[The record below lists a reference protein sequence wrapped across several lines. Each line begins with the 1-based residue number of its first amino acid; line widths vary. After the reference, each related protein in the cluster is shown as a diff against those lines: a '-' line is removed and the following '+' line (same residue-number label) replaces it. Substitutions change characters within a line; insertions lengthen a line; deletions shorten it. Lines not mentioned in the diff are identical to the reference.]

1 MRCLMVSSTSEV
13 THRAGTTPAA
23 VAAYALALGDD
34 ALIASHRLGELI
46 GRAPQIEEDI
56 ALANIGLDLL
66 GQARTL
72 LTYAGSLGAADA
84 ANPADEDQLAYFREG
99 RDFRNVHLVERPN
112 GDFAVTIVRL
122 LMFSCYQCELYT
134 GLCGSTDPTISAIAA
149 KAVKEV
155 TYHRDHASLWV
166 TRLGDG
172 TEESHA
178 RTQAALDAEWP
189 FLAEL
194 FEPVEDTLVDVG
206 VAVDPVGL
214 REPVLERIWAVL
226 AAGTLAEPEVDD
238 AVTGGRSGV
247 HSEAFGYLLAEMQHL
262 ARSHLGARW

>member
-1 MRCLMVSSTSEV
+1 MASSTSEMAP
-13 THRAGTTPAA
+13 RAGTPAA

-72 LTYAGSLGAADA
+72 LTYAGSLDAADTA
-84 ANPADEDQLAYFREG
+84 GPTDEDRLAYFREG

-112 GDFAVTIVRL
+112 GDFAVTMVRL
-122 LMFSCYQCELYT
+122 LLLSCYQCELYA
-134 GLCGSTDPTISAIAA
+134 GLCRSADPTIAAIAA

-155 TYHRDHASLWV
+155 TYHRDHADLWV
-166 TRLGDG
+166 TRLGGG
-172 TEESHA
+172 TEESHTRA
-178 RTQAALDAEWP
+178 QVALDAEWP

-194 FEPVEDTLVDVG
+194 FEPVQDPLVGAG

-214 REPVLERIWAVL
+214 REPVLERIRAVL
-226 AAGTLAEPEVDD
+226 AAATLAEPELDD

-247 HSEAFGYLLAEMQHL
+247 HTEAFGYLLAEMQHL
-262 ARSHLGARW
+262 ARSHPGARW